1 MQKNNVI
8 LKIFNIFGH
17 FVRFVSLIIVSLFL
31 YISFSHRME
40 YKPCQ
45 GEIKQV
51 QFVECYTNEREVLKK
66 DIDDLFGKPL
76 YKIHYVNDLPSDIL
90 GQTNIFLRQ
99 VRINDELEE
108 WKFVFTLAHELV
120 HLTKFTGSERYCH
133 LTAYNKLMAS
143 DCEYFKYVA
152 KKWLNIDIL
161 RGVPEEYSFA
171 GWVD

>member
-1 MQKNNVI
+1 M
-8 LKIFNIFGH
+8 
-17 FVRFVSLIIVSLFL
+17 
-31 YISFSHRME
+31 
-40 YKPCQ
+40 
-45 GEIKQV
+45 
-51 QFVECYTNEREVLKK
+51 
-66 DIDDLFGKPL
+66 FGKPL
-76 YKIHYVNDLPSDIL
+76 YKIHYVNDLPSGIL

-99 VRINDELEE
+99 VWIDDELEE

-161 RGVPEEYSFA
+161 KGVPEEYSFA